1 MEKNFGVHAMDEN
14 NDISKSLIF
23 AGLDDAVR
31 SRLPSIFSSIE
42 KDLPELMDDF
52 YGFVGKWD
60 TLNRLTDNGARVPDL
75 KNAQIQHWKLLFS
88 GRFDS
93 EYFTRAKAI
102 GNAHRRI
109 GLGPNWYIGAYSFL
123 LSRINKLLVERH
135 RRKPEQLNHVQ
146 EAVTRAILFDMEQ
159 AVSVYIEAGQQ
170 NLQDELSALAD
181 SLETEINGAIE
192 IVAKQG
198 TEMKETASKMLAAA
212 ERSGSSATTVASA
225 SEEASANVETVAAA
239 TEEFTATVKEISRQT
254 DQSKEVT
261 EKAVREAEDAGRI
274 MSELD
279 GLSQEIGDIVKVIS
293 DIAAQTNLLALN
305 ATIEAARA
313 GEAGK
318 GFAVVAGE
326 VKSLANQT
334 AKATDE
340 INSQVT
346 KVQESTNLAVGAIK
360 SIAEIIEKMD
370 QVSAAIDQAAEQQS
384 AASDEIANNI
394 QEAAAGN
401 REVAVNIQTVATE
414 ASDVVELS
422 NEVRAGTDSS
432 GEAVARLGEGVAKI
446 LAQLRQ
452 HEAFDRRRH
461 VRFQTHQG
469 SEVLVRGQWHSCE
482 INDVSAGG
490 AEIGAI
496 EGLGE
501 GDAVTLKIPGFGEV
515 TGRVLRVTPKS
526 RGIGFDI
533 DDSTSQR
540 LDAHLTGLK
549 RAA

>member
-1 MEKNFGVHAMDEN
+1 MDST
-14 NDISKSLIF
+14 NDISKSLTF
-23 AGLDDAVR
+23 AGLDNEVR
-31 SRLPSIFSSIE
+31 NRLPEIFANIQG
-42 KDLPELMDDF
+42 DLPTLMDDF
-52 YGFVGKWD
+52 YNFVSDWD
-60 TLNRLTDNGARVPDL
+60 TLNQLTENGARVPYL
-75 KNAQIQHWKLLFS
+75 KSAQIDHWKLLFS
-88 GRFDS
+88 GRFDA

-123 LSRINKLLVERH
+123 LSRINNLLVGH
-135 RRKPEQLNHVQ
+135 YRRKPEQLNNAQ
-146 EAVTRAILFDMEQ
+146 AAVTRAILFDMEQ

-170 NLQDELSALAD
+170 NLQDELSSLAD
-181 SLETEINGAIE
+181 KLETEINGAVD

-198 TEMKETASKMLAAA
+198 TEMKETASKMLAAS
-212 ERSGSSATTVASA
+212 ERSGSSATAVASA

-239 TEEFTATVKEISRQT
+239 TEEFTATVKEIGRQT

-261 EKAVREAEDAGRI
+261 QKAVREAEDAGRI

-340 INSQVT
+340 ISSQVT

-370 QVSAAIDQAAEQQS
+370 QVSAAIDQAAEQQN

-394 QEAAAGN
+394 QEAASGN

-414 ASDVVELS
+414 AAEVLQLS
-422 NEVRAGTDSS
+422 NEVQAGTDKSS
-432 GEAVARLGEGVAKI
+432 EAVALLGDGVSKI
-446 LAQLRQ
+446 LSQLRQ
-452 HEAFDRRRH
+452 HEAFDRREHMRI
-461 VRFQTHQG
+461 VSRQN
-469 SEVLVRGQWHSCE
+469 SEVFAHGQWQSCV
-482 INDVSAGG
+482 INDISAGG
-490 AEIGAI
+490 AEIAAVD
-496 EGLGE
+496 GLKE
-501 GDAVTLKIPGFGEV
+501 RDQIKLKIPGFEEV
-515 TGRVLRVTPKS
+515 SGHILRVTPKS

-533 DDSTSQR
+533 DDQTRQR
-540 LDAHLTGLK
+540 LEQHLSGQK
-549 RAA
+549 AAA

>member
-1 MEKNFGVHAMDEN
+1 MDKDT
-14 NDISKSLIF
+14 DISNGLSF
-23 AGLDDAVR
+23 AGLDTAVR
-31 SRLPSIFSSIE
+31 GRLPAIFSNLE
-42 KDLPELMDDF
+42 GDLPQLMDDF
-52 YGFVGKWD
+52 YGFVGDWD
-60 TLNRLTDNGARVPDL
+60 ALNQLTDNGARVPYL
-75 KNAQIQHWKLLFS
+75 KSAQIEHWKLLFS
-88 GRFDS
+88 GRFDA

-123 LSRINKLLVERH
+123 LSRINKLLVQQY
-135 RRKPEQLNHVQ
+135 RRKPQQLNDAQ

-170 NLQDELSALAD
+170 NLQDELSKLAD
-181 SLETEINGAIE
+181 SLETEINGAID

-198 TEMKETASKMLAAA
+198 MEMKETASKMLAAS
-212 ERSGSSATTVASA
+212 ERSGSSATAVASA

-239 TEEFTATVKEISRQT
+239 TEEFTATVKEIGRQT

-261 EKAVREAEDAGRI
+261 QKAVQEAEDAGRI

-340 INSQVT
+340 ISSQVT

-360 SIAEIIEKMD
+360 SISEIIEKMD
-370 QVSAAIDQAAEQQS
+370 QVSAAIDQAAEQQN

-414 ASDVVELS
+414 ASEVLQLS
-422 NEVRAGTDSS
+422 NEVQTGTDRSS
-432 GEAVARLGEGVAKI
+432 EAVAQLGEGVSKI
-446 LAQLRQ
+446 LSQLRR
-452 HEAFDRRRH
+452 HEAFDRREHTR
-461 VRFQTHQG
+461 VATHEN
-469 SEVLVRGQWHSCE
+469 SEVFAKGQWHQCL
-482 INDVSAGG
+482 INDISAGG
-490 AEIGAI
+490 AEIAAI
-496 EGLGE
+496 DGLGE
-501 GDAVTLKIPGFGEV
+501 GDAIKLKVPGFGEV
-515 TGRVLRVTPKS
+515 DGRILRVTPKS
-526 RGIGFDI
+526 RGIGFDL
-533 DDSTSQR
+533 DDQTARSLGQ
-540 LDAHLTGLK
+540 HLSGL
-549 RAA
+549 RSAA